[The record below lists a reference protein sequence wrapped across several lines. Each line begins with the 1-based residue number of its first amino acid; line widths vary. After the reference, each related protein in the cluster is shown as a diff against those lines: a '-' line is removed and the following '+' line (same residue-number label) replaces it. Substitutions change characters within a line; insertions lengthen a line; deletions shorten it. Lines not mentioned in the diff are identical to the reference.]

1 MYYSNFRLLQTTLF
15 LFGQVLAHTWNEQL
29 TVIENGIFSGSN
41 GYPRGYVSRSEP
53 GFNDDMMTNLI
64 PSLESGRTRINDL
77 DLLCSPTQM
86 TANQT
91 TGYPQLQVSPGSY
104 VAMKYLENG
113 HVTLPQ
119 NQPGKPLAG
128 GTIYVFGTTQPN
140 ENEKLADVLEWS
152 SDGTGGNQLGLL
164 LTAQNFDDGRCYQ
177 VNSGSISV
185 TRQME
190 FPDPVPSQPGSID
203 EQWCETDVFIPGDLQ
218 PGSTYTLYWVWQ
230 WPTEPGA
237 PGLPD
242 GKDEYYTTCSDLD
255 IVASSAQGTPLNPLS
270 QQDPQTAAVTD
281 FQSRT
286 AYTTNPLSTGSN
298 IYVSSGSALATN
310 APFIRPL

>member
-1 MYYSNFRLLQTTLF
+1 MMYYSYLRLFPTAF
-15 LFGQVLAHTWNEQL
+15 LFGQALTHTWNEQL
-29 TVIENGIFSGSN
+29 TVIENGIFTGGN

-53 GFNDDMMTNLI
+53 GFNDDLMTYLL
-64 PSLESGRTRINDL
+64 PSLASGRTRVNGS
-77 DLLCSPTQM
+77 DLLCAPTQR

-91 TGYPQLQVSPGSY
+91 VNFPRLQVSPGSY
-104 VAMKYLENG
+104 VAVKYLENG

-128 GTIYVFGTTQPN
+128 GTVFVFGTTQPS
-140 ENEKLADVLEWS
+140 EDEKLMDVLQWS
-152 SDGTGGNQLGLL
+152 ADGTGGNQLGRL
-164 LTAQNFDDGRCYQ
+164 LTAQNFDDRRCYQ
-177 VNSGSISV
+177 INSGSISI
-185 TRQME
+185 TRQKE
-190 FPDPVPSQPGSID
+190 FPDPVPGQPGSID
-203 EQWCETDVFIPGDLQ
+203 EQWCETDVLIPSDLQ
-218 PGSTYTLYWVWQ
+218 VNSTYTVYWVWQ

-255 IVASSAQGTPLNPLS
+255 IVVSPMQGNPTNPLS

-286 AYTTNPLSTGSN
+286 AFTTNPLSTCTTSIAG
-298 IYVSSGSALATN
+298 V
-310 APFIRPL
+310 